1 MIRFLVLRTAGIIGV
16 LLAVTA
22 ATYVIF
28 YVFPADP
35 ARMACGKPCTPENL
49 AQAREFLGIDQPLWV
64 QYLEFLEGLVA
75 GRTFGEG
82 GGAIVCAAP
91 CLGYSVQ
98 HHQPVTSLI
107 VQTFPVTVS
116 IAAGAAVLWLLVGV
130 AAGTVSA
137 LKRGRIPDRAVMT
150 TAMVGVSMPSYLVGL
165 LAILFF
171 GFTLDV
177 VPVGSY
183 VPLTEN
189 PADWAFHLVTPWCV
203 LALLNAAIYARLTR
217 SQLLETLGE
226 DFVRTARAKGL
237 RERTVVVRHA
247 LRTALVPVVTVF
259 GLDLGALLGGAVIT
273 ERVFS
278 MYGLGA
284 LLIDAVGH
292 TDLPVITGVTILAAA
307 FVVVANLVVD
317 LAYRALDPRV

>member
-35 ARMACGKPCTPENL
+35 ARMACGKPCTPESL
-49 AQAREFLGIDQPLWV
+49 AQAREFLGVDQPLWV
-64 QYLEFLEGLVA
+64 QYLEFLKGLVA

-82 GGAIVCAAP
+82 GGAIACAAP

-98 HHQPVTSLI
+98 HHQSVTTLI
-107 VQTFPVTVS
+107 AQTFPVTVS
-116 IAAGAAVLWLLVGV
+116 IAAGAAVLWLLTGV

-137 LKRGRIPDRAVMT
+137 LRRGRLPDRAVMT
-150 TAMVGVSMPSYLVGL
+150 MAMVGVSMPSYLVGL

-189 PADWAFHLVTPWCV
+189 PVDWAFHLITPWCV